1 MNSFATKLANSGG
14 AHRNLAAIASLALL
28 GSLTPM
34 SMAQAEAALKV
45 TAADIDKDGLP
56 DAVVENDLIRVSIAA
71 RGGGITGFYD
81 KTRHHEEAKTF
92 PSADDDGLNQLRI
105 AGVQSDADTAKFE
118 LSHRAGEHGE
128 MIVEAVGDVTL
139 TINDD
144 KVGPLRMTR
153 RYVLDP
159 GSSRVGVITHVE
171 NKTTQEINFVPWVK
185 HLLMREGPEHSRVA
199 FLTTYGAYQSDNPIP
214 GRNGAMFLNNV
225 HYATSSNWISR
236 SPVPLNEVSN
246 TLATV
251 TAALRM
257 FKVYGWKKP
266 SENYISQEVIF
277 GPRVLK
283 PGQSDEF
290 EYFITLT
297 APLAAPAYCS
307 PLLNVEVTPHPMGI
321 PADTKQLEIRFAPT
335 RDLGDVD
342 ASGELKRLDA
352 NEPAQPLHLHFANL
366 IAQGSVTVPANV
378 NLAPKGR
385 YQLELNLTSQGKAL
399 LPGADV
405 GDKDPIRIPVVVDD
419 KSPATAIFPSRT
431 DGNLFKARQPQ
442 LIQAPL
448 ASEHNGLSVYRVPAT
463 ERVFEFD
470 TFKPA
475 GQPKTVDVEAGA
487 NEFRSF
493 QLVLVS
499 KKQAPATYSVETSP
513 LTGAGTGQVDIDRV
527 SRMLYAETK
536 VPSGYNPAYGLGRYP
551 EGLLA
556 TKEIEVRPGVTA
568 PLYLTYHVPAGT
580 KPGDYRGQVTL
591 KSGGDTLVIPVSMH
605 VWNYELPL
613 RPPVDVIADPKSGGA
628 SVVPIYLRY
637 KVTPS
642 YLPGLTSALQT
653 GDFATV
659 ERDMPGWI
667 AQGISRTYLGNI
679 VELEKLYGPDRI
691 KAIDAFLKQ
700 HGWTNY
706 FYVRPGYDEGSTDKV
721 PEIKAA
727 AQSWKALSSIPVMET
742 YYYDGRVN
750 ELYGLLDIYS
760 RSFSKAPW
768 ITQRMK
774 AGDQF
779 WRVNNFPGALEN
791 EPRDTWARYLAMAD
805 YGYTGTYI
813 WTLSAWQEGEWGKDW
828 WADNGVSNMS
838 ATLVWKDDS
847 GLLPTMRLESLRD
860 GIQVYGIYDQ
870 LKKRV
875 AKPKPTDSPQL
886 LERAH
891 ALLGEPALWKRIKT
905 DDDVEN
911 IHRELAEVLSGLN
924 S

>member
-1 MNSFATKLANSGG
+1 M
-14 AHRNLAAIASLALL
+14 
-28 GSLTPM
+28 
-34 SMAQAEAALKV
+34 
-45 TAADIDKDGLP
+45 
-56 DAVVENDLIRVSIAA
+56 
-71 RGGGITGFYD
+71 
-81 KTRHHEEAKTF
+81 
-92 PSADDDGLNQLRI
+92 
-105 AGVQSDADTAKFE
+105 
-118 LSHRAGEHGE
+118 
-128 MIVEAVGDVTL
+128 
-139 TINDD
+139 
-144 KVGPLRMTR
+144 
-153 RYVLDP
+153 
-159 GSSRVGVITHVE
+159 
-171 NKTTQEINFVPWVK
+171 
-185 HLLMREGPEHSRVA
+185 
-199 FLTTYGAYQSDNPIP
+199 
-214 GRNGAMFLNNV
+214 
-225 HYATSSNWISR
+225 
-236 SPVPLNEVSN
+236 
-246 TLATV
+246 
-251 TAALRM
+251 
-257 FKVYGWKKP
+257 
-266 SENYISQEVIF
+266 
-277 GPRVLK
+277 
-283 PGQSDEF
+283 
-290 EYFITLT
+290 
-297 APLAAPAYCS
+297 
-307 PLLNVEVTPHPMGI
+307 
-321 PADTKQLEIRFAPT
+321 
-335 RDLGDVD
+335 
-342 ASGELKRLDA
+342 KRLDA
-352 NEPAQPLHLHFANL
+352 AEPAQSVQLHFAN
-366 IAQGSVTVPANV
+366 ANPGSVV
-378 NLAPKGR
+378 NAPVDVKLAPQGR
-385 YQLELNLTSQGKAL
+385 YQLELNLTSNGKAI
-399 LPGADV
+399 LPGAEV
-405 GDKDPIRIPVVVDD
+405 GDNDPIRIPVVVDD
-419 KSPATAIFPSRT
+419 KSPATAVFPSRT
-431 DGNLFKARQPQ
+431 DGNLFKPRQPQ

-448 ASEHNGLSVYRVPAT
+448 AAGNGGVSVYRVPAT

-470 TFKPA
+470 TFKA
-475 GQPKTVDVEAGA
+475 TEAKPKTVDVEAGA

-499 KKQAPATYSVETSP
+499 KQKTPATYSIEATP
-513 LTGAGTGQVDIDRV
+513 LQGAGGQVEIDRV

-556 TKEIEVRPGVTA
+556 TKDIEVRPGVTA

-591 KSGGDTLVIPVSMH
+591 KSGADTLVIPVSMH

-613 RPPVDVIADPKSGGA
+613 RPALDVIADPKSGGT

-637 KVTPS
+637 KVTPA
-642 YLPGLTSALQT
+642 YLPNLTAALLA

-659 ERDMPGWI
+659 EKDMPGWI

-679 VELEKLYGPDRI
+679 VYLEQSYGNDRI

-760 RSFSKAPW
+760 RSYSKAPW
-768 ITQRMK
+768 IIERMK
-774 AGDQF
+774 AGDKF

-875 AKPKPTDSPQL
+875 AQPKPTDSPQL

-905 DDDVEN
+905 DDDVDV
-911 IHRELAEVLSGLN
+911 IHRELAETLSGLN